1 MLKGLETSIVIG
13 CFTSYKLSPLLPDT
27 VSQPEGPLSAMWLS
41 PMWWDLE
48 WGLLDRFHPF
58 WSFRHLSE
66 IVIVW
71 YIVWKYCLPVE
82 YHVHIWQVSSQLS
95 CGDTWQT
102 CVGLEGSNKYFY
114 KSKFPKTEKSM
125 NGDLVFSTPN
135 SLFECQVWPRLYWCD
150 VVGNS
155 VLFCTALWWEWNTF
169 GIKQSQMIISGI
181 VNQFQVEK
189 HPYRASTH
197 K

>member
-1 MLKGLETSIVIG
+1 MYLEQRRQAMLQLHLSDQQFCLLKRALYYRLDGTFIHEFEMLKGLETSIVIG

-27 VSQPEGPLSAMWLS
+27 VSQPEGSLSAMWLS

-114 KSKFPKTEKSM
+114 KSKFPSQRASNAK
-125 NGDLVFSTPN
+125 
-135 SLFECQVWPRLYWCD
+135 
-150 VVGNS
+150 S
-155 VLFCTALWWEWNTF
+155 VLML
-169 GIKQSQMIISGI
+169 
-181 VNQFQVEK
+181 
-189 HPYRASTH
+189 
-197 K
+197 